1 MIEQFHATKL
11 VVADLVA
18 ATRFYQGLGLAEIS
32 RNLGGDGDVRQDQVW
47 LATGEG
53 NAHVLI
59 LARFTE
65 LPAPARSRYPGEA
78 WLAFRVTDV
87 EQTIAAALTHGGT
100 LVRAGEDIP
109 SHAVRAGLVAD
120 PDGHVVE
127 LVGPLGGRNPAP

>member
-11 VVADLVA
+11 VVADLAA
-18 ATRFYQGLGLAEIS
+18 ATRFYQGLGLTEIS
-32 RNLGGDGDVRQDQVW
+32 RNLGGEGEVRQDQVW
-47 LATGEG
+47 LATGAE

-59 LARFTE
+59 LSRFTE
-65 LPAPARSRYPGEA
+65 LPAPAAARYPGEA
-78 WLAFRVTDV
+78 WLAFRVSDV
-87 EQTIAAALTHGGT
+87 EQTITAALDHGGS

-127 LVGPLGGRNPAP
+127 LVGPMANGKPG